1 MQSRSSTAK
10 SSLSAEE
17 STGSATVRKAGADV
31 RDAAGEITATAE
43 ALPIFKCREWIRIY
57 SDKVI
62 EHLMSPQNARN
73 MPDADAEGTVGDPE
87 CGDALTFYLKVSD
100 GVIFDIS
107 YLVFGCC
114 AAIATSSATS
124 VLAKGKSLR
133 EALDITEDDVVN
145 ALDGL
150 PESKVHCSLLGVSAL
165 RCAIFDYC
173 EKNNI
178 DVTEE
183 IK

>member
-1 MQSRSSTAK
+1 
-10 SSLSAEE
+10 
-17 STGSATVRKAGADV
+17 
-31 RDAAGEITATAE
+31 
-43 ALPIFKCREWIRIY
+43 
-57 SDKVI
+57 
-62 EHLMSPQNARN
+62 
-73 MPDADAEGTVGDPE
+73 
-87 CGDALTFYLKVSD
+87 
-100 GVIFDIS
+100 
-107 YLVFGCC
+107 
-114 AAIATSSATS
+114 

>member
-1 MQSRSSTAK
+1 
-10 SSLSAEE
+10 
-17 STGSATVRKAGADV
+17 
-31 RDAAGEITATAE
+31 
-43 ALPIFKCREWIRIY
+43 
-57 SDKVI
+57 
-62 EHLMSPQNARN
+62 
-73 MPDADAEGTVGDPE
+73 
-87 CGDALTFYLKVSD
+87 
-100 GVIFDIS
+100 
-107 YLVFGCC
+107 
-114 AAIATSSATS
+114 

-133 EALDITEDDVVN
+133 EALDITKDDVVN

>member
-1 MQSRSSTAK
+1 M
-10 SSLSAEE
+10 
-17 STGSATVRKAGADV
+17 
-31 RDAAGEITATAE
+31 
-43 ALPIFKCREWIRIY
+43 LPILTTREWIKIY

-62 EHLMSPQNARN
+62 EHLMSPQNAGS
-73 MPDADAEGTVGDPE
+73 MPDADAEGTIGDPE
-87 CGDALTFYLKVSD
+87 CGDALTFYLKVAD
-100 GVIFDIS
+100 GVITDIS

-124 VLAKGKSLR
+124 VLAKGKSLK
-133 EALDITEDDVVN
+133 EAMAVTEDDVVN

-165 RCAIFDYC
+165 SCAVLAYC

-178 DVTEE
+178 DLTEE

>member
-73 MPDADAEGTVGDPE
+73 MPDADA
-87 CGDALTFYLKVSD
+87 AQAYQ
-100 GVIFDIS
+100 
-107 YLVFGCC
+107 
-114 AAIATSSATS
+114 
-124 VLAKGKSLR
+124 
-133 EALDITEDDVVN
+133 DVV
-145 ALDGL
+145 AR
-150 PESKVHCSLLGVSAL
+150 LLGEERPMRFTEAVKTGFFK
-165 RCAIFDYC
+165 RIFGGR
-173 EKNNI
+173 
-178 DVTEE
+178 
-183 IK
+183 